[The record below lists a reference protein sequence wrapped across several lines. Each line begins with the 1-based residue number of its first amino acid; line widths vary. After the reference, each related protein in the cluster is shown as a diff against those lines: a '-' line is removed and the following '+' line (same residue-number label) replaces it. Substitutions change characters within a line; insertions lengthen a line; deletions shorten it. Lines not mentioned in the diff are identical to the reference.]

1 MEEDRETTIDRI
13 EDYLF
18 DIGSLFRS
26 SATVTFVVEIMAVI
40 VMLASLAGFYSQ
52 DLLPG
57 LSQDLQI
64 LLFLVGAI
72 AIIIVFL
79 GAISVFIRFSRRISN
94 AVIGPGI
101 EKVSL
106 NAPRVK
112 TVVILYGV
120 LVALMG
126 ITGIYIW
133 YLIQKNI
140 LDAIVAGDLFLQI
153 FSYALGAFVIALLV
167 QIIIAAIGRSATKV
181 IIEVLDA
188 DDSEFLD

>member
-1 MEEDRETTIDRI
+1 MEEDRETTLERI

-18 DIGSLFRS
+18 DIGSLFRT
-26 SATVTFVVEIMAVI
+26 SATVTFVIEIVAVI
-40 VMLASLAGFYSQ
+40 VMLASLAGYYGQ
-52 DLLPG
+52 NLLPG
-57 LSQDLQI
+57 LSQDFQI

-79 GAISVFIRFSRRISN
+79 AAISFFIRFSRRISN

-140 LDAIVAGDLFLQI
+140 LDLYIAGDLFLLI
-153 FSYALGAFVIALLV
+153 FTYALGALVISLLI
-167 QIIIAAIGRSATKV
+167 QIIIAVVGRSSTKV